1 MLNSEHVSCMK
12 SWLADVRTYFV
23 HCAPDLVSLFDTYAA
38 EAVFGRQYIASDLAL
53 LDPGAKVLEIGAG
66 SLLLS
71 CQLVQE
77 GFEVTGLEPIG
88 TGFSHF
94 ERMRQIILARATT
107 LGCLPQIINLA
118 AEALKEKNS
127 FEYAFSINV
136 MEHVNEVE
144 RVLANVADS
153 LKVGAIYRFTC
164 PNYTFPYEPHF
175 DIFTL
180 FSKRLTE
187 KLRHQKI
194 FGSNKMLDPS
204 GTWASLNWINVV
216 QVRSFA
222 KRLPGIKVSFN
233 NNILVSTLDRLTFDK
248 SFASRRSSTMR
259 TFLVMLVRLRLHE
272 LFRFVPAM
280 FQPIMDCRVEKVLDM
295 ESVK

>member
-1 MLNSEHVSCMK
+1 
-12 SWLADVRTYFV
+12 
-23 HCAPDLVSLFDTYAA
+23 
-38 EAVFGRQYIASDLAL
+38 
-53 LDPGAKVLEIGAG
+53 
-66 SLLLS
+66 
-71 CQLVQE
+71 LVQE

-107 LGCLPQIINLA
+107 LGCLPQIINLT
-118 AEALKEKNS
+118 AEAITEKNS

-136 MEHVNEVE
+136 MEHVNDVE

-164 PNYTFPYEPHF
+164 PNYAFPYEPHF
-175 DIFTL
+175 DIFTI

-216 QVRSFA
+216 QVRNFA

-233 NNILVSTLDRLTFDK
+233 TNILVSTLDRLTFDK
-248 SFASRRSSTMR
+248 SFASRRSWMMR
-259 TFLVMLVRLRLHE
+259 GVLVMLVRLRLHA

-280 FQPIMDCRVEKVLDM
+280 FQPIMDCTIEKVLDM